1 MTVARTRAGSPI
13 VSTSPSLSPLI
24 GVVLLIVLA
33 GCSHAPARMP
43 VIELGGAEG
52 RSEPILIATTRAPS
66 DDPALRLS
74 TTRGELS
81 FARAD
86 VWVPAN
92 RLPGEVV
99 LPSRQVDPAREF
111 ALTGYQPDLTRSAW
125 SAMLERQLLALP
137 LAERQVFVF
146 VHGFNTPFSDGLYL
160 NAQILNDFGVRT
172 AAVHYAW
179 PSAGQFPAYLYDRD
193 SAQYARDGLAETL
206 EAIADSPAVSITIL
220 AHSMG
225 SLVTMEALRQLS
237 LEGRTEVLGKIDP
250 VILASPDIDFDVFLN
265 QLDSLDP
272 PPGHMTVL
280 VSDRDQA
287 LILSDTLRGG
297 GRSRLGIGAQRDVL
311 VDRGLAVVDMSGLRD
326 GTLVGH
332 FDFAASETL
341 MQLAASG
348 ALTQALNGDTRPS
361 GETGVGALADIAARI
376 IYLPARALGER

>member
-1 MTVARTRAGSPI
+1 MTVSRTRAGSPI

-24 GVVLLIVLA
+24 GVFLLIVLA

-43 VIELGGAEG
+43 IIELGITDG

-74 TTRGELS
+74 TARGELS

-86 VWVPAN
+86 VWVPTN

-111 ALTGYQPDLTRSAW
+111 ALTGYQPDLARSAW

-206 EAIADSPAVSITIL
+206 EVIADSPAVSITIL

-237 LEGRTEVLGKIDP
+237 LEGRTEVLAKIDP

-361 GETGVGALADIAARI
+361 GETGVGTLADIAARI

>member
-193 SAQYARDGLAETL
+193 SAQYARDGLAEAL